1 MSVMCALIKSPGHT
15 FFDPSAMSTRR
26 LPRRAKVLRRRAP
39 LTIRCPRSIAADVGA
54 MPAHHRPAPGFDSLT
69 CYDMGL
75 SCTGAAGREEA
86 PAMLPLPRKTE
97 ERTRAAPEKQTGVD
111 RPLGNLGIRI
121 RCRPG
126 LERRPG
132 RTTLIRPQANTR
144 NTRLDV
150 MMHLAETTDL
160 CSLAAR
166 ARTYCRYGA
175 ADR

>member
-15 FFDPSAMSTRR
+15 FFYPSAMSTRR

-75 SCTGAAGREEA
+75 SWTGAGREEA
-86 PAMLPLPRKTE
+86 SAIPSPPRKTE

-126 LERRPG
+126 LERRRG

-160 CSLAAR
+160 CLVAAR